1 MSHMIDVP
9 AWARTIL
16 SNCPLEKQE
25 PSTYE
30 SQAASTGRHCTIHR
44 IVMITFDKIKQ
55 TIETSSGLMS
65 TLVTGIRLRKRHI
78 ETLVHIKVANV
89 WIHSP

>member
-1 MSHMIDVP
+1 M
-9 AWARTIL
+9 IL

-25 PSTYE
+25 PCTFE

-44 IVMITFDKIKQ
+44 MVMITFDSIRE
-55 TIETSSGLMS
+55 TIATESGLMR
-65 TLVTGIRLRKRHI
+65 TLVTGIRFRKRHI